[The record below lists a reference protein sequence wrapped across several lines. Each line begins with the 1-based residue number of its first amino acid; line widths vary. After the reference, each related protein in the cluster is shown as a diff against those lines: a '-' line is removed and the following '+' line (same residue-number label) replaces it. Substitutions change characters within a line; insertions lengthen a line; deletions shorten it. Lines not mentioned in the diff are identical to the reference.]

1 MAQISP
7 SILSADFGNLK
18 EEILS
23 LEKGGADYIHL
34 DVMDG
39 IYVPNISFGPPVI
52 KRLRDIT
59 DIPFDVHLMIDR
71 PERYIKDFYEAG
83 ADIITIHQE
92 ATTHLHRTIEEIKS
106 FGLKA
111 GVSLNPATSL
121 ETLEYVL
128 EYIDMVLIMTVNPGF
143 GGQKYI
149 KSMNRKITDLRRIID
164 ERNLDILIE
173 VDGGIK
179 LDNAKDILNLG
190 ADILVVGSG
199 IFGAEDIEARTKMFK
214 NI

>member
-1 MAQISP
+1 
-7 SILSADFGNLK
+7 
-18 EEILS
+18 
-23 LEKGGADYIHL
+23 
-34 DVMDG
+34 
-39 IYVPNISFGPPVI
+39 
-52 KRLRDIT
+52 
-59 DIPFDVHLMIDR
+59 
-71 PERYIKDFYEAG
+71 
-83 ADIITIHQE
+83 
-92 ATTHLHRTIEEIKS
+92 
-106 FGLKA
+106 
-111 GVSLNPATSL
+111 
-121 ETLEYVL
+121 
-128 EYIDMVLIMTVNPGF
+128 MTVNPGF

>member
-1 MAQISP
+1 MV
-7 SILSADFGNLK
+7 DK
-18 EEILS
+18 
-23 LEKGGADYIHL
+23 
-34 DVMDG
+34 
-39 IYVPNISFGPPVI
+39 
-52 KRLRDIT
+52 
-59 DIPFDVHLMIDR
+59 

-92 ATTHLHRTIEEIKS
+92 ATTHLHRTIEEIKA

-111 GVSLNPATSL
+111 GVSLNPATPLESL
-121 ETLEYVL
+121 EYIL

-149 KSMNRKITDLRRIID
+149 KSMNRKISNLRKIID
-164 ERNLDILIE
+164 NRNLDILIE

-179 LDNAKDILNLG
+179 LDNAKDVIDLG

-199 IFGAEDIEARTKMFK
+199 IFEADNVIERTKMFK
-214 NI
+214 NL